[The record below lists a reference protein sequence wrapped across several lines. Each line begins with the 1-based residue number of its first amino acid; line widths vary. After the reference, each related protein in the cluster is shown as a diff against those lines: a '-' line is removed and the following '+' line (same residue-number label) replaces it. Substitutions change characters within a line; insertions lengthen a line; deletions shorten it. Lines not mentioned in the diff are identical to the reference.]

1 MSVIVVVLK
10 GSNQNA
16 VYNDTI
22 ELLDYVFTNY
32 KHVSIPKGKEY
43 ISNNNTF
50 VTTKEYTFPILNN
63 EDIIEVI
70 SNKSLLII
78 RNQY

>member
-22 ELLDYVFTNY
+22 ELLDYAFTNY

-43 ISNNNTF
+43 ISNNN
-50 VTTKEYTFPILNN
+50 
-63 EDIIEVI
+63 DD
-70 SNKSLLII
+70 SS
-78 RNQY
+78 Q

>member
-1 MSVIVVVLK
+1 MPLQTISMSVF
-10 GSNQNA
+10 Q
-16 VYNDTI
+16 
-22 ELLDYVFTNY
+22 
-32 KHVSIPKGKEY
+32 KERN

-50 VTTKEYTFPILNN
+50 VTTKEYTFPILNT